1 MEEEEDEF
9 TEGEDIEC
17 LEEPELEDAEGMDD
31 NDEAD
36 PDWHCQ
42 LKENGGD
49 HIDADDEEKES
60 VSVNN
65 IRQVVGFLQVVGFV
79 LEKLKSQVS
88 IASTKF
94 LQLLS

>member
-1 MEEEEDEF
+1 MEEEEEEF
-9 TEGEDIEC
+9 TEEEDIEC

-42 LKENGGD
+42 LEENGGAD
-49 HIDADDEEKES
+49 IDADDEEKES

-65 IRQVVGFLQVVGFV
+65 IRQVVGFLFVIGHYWKLLFV
-79 LEKLKSQVS
+79 LEKLKS
-88 IASTKF
+88 
-94 LQLLS
+94 

>member
-1 MEEEEDEF
+1 MSYYDSSSKEEEESMEEEEEEF
-9 TEGEDIEC
+9 TEEEDIEC

-42 LKENGGD
+42 LEDNGRAD
-49 HIDADDEEKES
+49 IDADEVKES

-65 IRQVVGFLQVVGFV
+65 IRQIVGFLIVIGHY
-79 LEKLKSQVS
+79 
-88 IASTKF
+88 
-94 LQLLS
+94 